1 MTFNELTSPE
11 KSGSVDTAKL
21 DFYGKEALSQP
32 RLAKESITNYDF
44 LVFDSHEN
52 WSRLLRL
59 DQASPTRVSWLE
71 IPHELQR
78 NGVLTG
84 KQLMN
89 LIDEMNLSTLRM
101 KRNIIE
107 LNQGEKT
114 ND

>member
-59 DQASPTRVSWLE
+59 DQ
-71 IPHELQR
+71 ELQR

-84 KQLMN
+84 EQLMN
-89 LIDEMNLSTLRM
+89 LIDEMNLSTLRT

-107 LNQGEKT
+107 LSQGEKT